1 MKAELE
7 LLQFANRQVYPELRR
22 AKLPDSR
29 EVDDLDDDAIN
40 EENDLDFLCFEIVL
54 PEATGTNN
62 QLNLAADAQP
72 AQSKD
77 TDWLIIERA
86 VKDEVSEYGSRIP
99 GTDSSRASIP
109 TNTNDPI
116 EKLNQFADSVFKE
129 GRSDPKLRSWLVPPS
144 LDKLRAQVVSLTG
157 LNKIKEQWRYKDF
170 FPSSFEPESD
180 NSSEEQ
186 TDEEKMPTELLYDIL
201 ANRMCPAKEH
211 HAFLQLSGFKR
222 IPTKDIKRPSKK
234 DIKSSSKNDIE
245 SSPKNDIVFNLFLSC
260 CCGSTSQ
267 NETEKWHKTTCTLER
282 SEPPE
287 FANRKPVD
295 ICSKFP
301 LHCRRRTPLR
311 LSFNKDKSWDTLNS
325 LDDQS
330 PGEQSSRSLSS
341 FEELKTDVKLETLLQ
356 ENHLQTT
363 DPEDILRKFRLAFR
377 LASSLHQLYP
387 GPWIHQEWSAS
398 LLYIVQAP
406 ETRPI
411 EMLYETYVSCVLR
424 KDWRDRIS
432 FPEVYPEY
440 CETEICPRF
449 FLSLAQLLVEL
460 AKGESDG
467 RFSGELK
474 SEEWYDMLFD
484 ELKMRFF
491 RDKLMESY
499 RKAIEGCLFYLQ
511 NYNTEAQRTP
521 DEKLRAQSVI
531 LQNIVL
537 PLKKNIKVW
546 GSRDH
551 QIQGIGDSFTAGIGS
566 PSGMGARPFTI
577 SEYELWS
584 SGDDKHSEKI
594 EEKNPDRSTS
604 ENMFTT
610 KMKTFLRSHIE
621 ELPEST
627 GGDASG
633 KKVRIAIIDTGFFQD
648 DQDGEDTELLQ
659 FVDQGR
665 IKEKRNFF
673 QPIDLSGLEDPD
685 PEPDPDDWEDH
696 HGHGT
701 HVARILLR
709 FAPRAEIVVAKITNT
724 RSLKTTN
731 ITQLVKALKWAGE
744 HADIINMSFG
754 LRVTHIQELDDQI
767 ARLVGARKLVFAAA
781 SNTGGNGSRSWP
793 ATQPGVFCIHA
804 MNEFATDVPG
814 MNPTPLEMEH
824 NFAVLG
830 HEIESH
836 WDGKKISISGTSFA
850 SPIAAAIAAN
860 VLEFTRCMM
869 PETMDLFTTYKSM
882 SGLFRYHMTA
892 NSDNSIYHNI
902 MPWINDLWSP
912 GNTAEN
918 VCKKLR
924 RVAILGD

>member
-1 MKAELE
+1 
-7 LLQFANRQVYPELRR
+7 
-22 AKLPDSR
+22 
-29 EVDDLDDDAIN
+29 
-40 EENDLDFLCFEIVL
+40 
-54 PEATGTNN
+54 
-62 QLNLAADAQP
+62 
-72 AQSKD
+72 
-77 TDWLIIERA
+77 
-86 VKDEVSEYGSRIP
+86 
-99 GTDSSRASIP
+99 
-109 TNTNDPI
+109 NTNDPI

-211 HAFLQLSGFKR
+211 HAFLQF
-222 IPTKDIKRPSKK
+222 
-234 DIKSSSKNDIE
+234 
-245 SSPKNDIVFNLFLSC
+245 
-260 CCGSTSQ
+260 
-267 NETEKWHKTTCTLER
+267 
-282 SEPPE
+282 
-287 FANRKPVD
+287 
-295 ICSKFP
+295 KFP

-551 QIQGIGDSFTAGIGS
+551 QIQGIGDSFTAGI
-566 PSGMGARPFTI
+566 
-577 SEYELWS
+577 EYELWS